1 MAYYEGEMFM
11 KMNCFAAA
19 MAVLFSGGVCA
30 QASSTSS
37 VVLYGVANMGVEYLT
52 NAQGTD
58 KGLTRLQSGNLSGSR
73 FGLTG
78 EENIGNGVKGIF
90 TLEAGFDLAT
100 GASGQNKRLFGRQ
113 AFAGLASPAGQ
124 LTLGRQYTSIHD
136 LLLDYDPMAFA
147 NYSLLSQDPAI
158 GGRADKSI
166 KYSGTFDGVTLTAF
180 YSFGRDTSVRGMQGD
195 QTTDRKQGRQW
206 GTSLNYAVGPIGIGA
221 AYDAVNGAG
230 ADDFGVYDVL
240 PGGSSAAVT
249 GINSWLTKL
258 AAGTAATNSNNTAR
272 RFAVAGSY
280 NFGPAKAFLGY
291 RNLKSEFNLSAA
303 DTGTSAISNYVYRSN
318 TYWGGATW
326 QATPETA
333 LTAVVYYSK
342 NKDMPKTISYVLSA
356 DYSLSK
362 RTDVY
367 TNLTYVDNNKKN
379 GIASTVSAN
388 PSERTLAG
396 KDQFGAQ
403 VGIRHRF

>member
-1 MAYYEGEMFM
+1 M

-37 VVLYGVANMGVEYLT
+37 VVLYGVADMGVEFIT

-78 EENIGNGVKGIF
+78 EENIGNGVKGVF

-100 GASGQNKRLFGRQ
+100 GVSAQNKRLFGRQ
-113 AFAGLASPAGQ
+113 AFAGVSSPAGQ
-124 LTLGRQYTSIHD
+124 LTFGRQNISIHD
-136 LLLDYDPMAFA
+136 LLVDYDPMAFA
-147 NYSLLSQDPAI
+147 NYSLLTQDPGLGA
-158 GGRADKSI
+158 RADKSV
-166 KYSGTFDGVTLTAF
+166 KYIGTFNGVTLSAF

-195 QTTDRKQGRQW
+195 QTADRKQGRQW
-206 GTSLNYAVGPIGIGA
+206 GTSLNYAVGPIAIGA
-221 AYDAVNGAG
+221 AYDAINGAG
-230 ADDFGVYDVL
+230 ADDFGIYDLL
-240 PGGSSAAVT
+240 PAGSSNTVT
-249 GINSWLTKL
+249 GINNWLRGL
-258 AAGTAATNSNNTAR
+258 AAGNAATNSNNTAK

-291 RNLKSEFNLSAA
+291 RNLRSEFNLSAS
-303 DTGTSAISNYVYRSN
+303 DTSASALNYVYRSN

-333 LTAVVYYSK
+333 LTAAVYYSQ
-342 NKDMPKTISYVLSA
+342 NKDMPKTVSYVLAA
-356 DYSLSK
+356 DYNLSK
-362 RTDVY
+362 RTDIY

-388 PSERTLAG
+388 SSERTLSG